1 VPKRRPDNHRIT
13 VIQDDVA
20 RVDMG
25 LDPDGDVE
33 FLTLFRD
40 GNRWAP
46 IEAAPTVMP
55 PRAVLAGLLR
65 LGVLGFGA
73 EAVLR
78 ICDHLERTAM
88 PTDLP
93 EEFGKLFERL
103 RAAARAAA
111 DEGWTRG

>member
-1 VPKRRPDNHRIT
+1 MPKRKVDNHRIT
-13 VIQDDVA
+13 VVQDDVA

-46 IEAAPTVMP
+46 IEMAPTVMP

-65 LGVLGFGA
+65 LGVLGFGVEEA
-73 EAVLR
+73 ARLCEAVEQR
-78 ICDHLERTAM
+78 AM
-88 PTDLP
+88 PVDLP
-93 EEFGKLFERL
+93 PEFVALFEGL
-103 RAAARAAA
+103 RDATRAAA

>member
-1 VPKRRPDNHRIT
+1 MPKRKPDSHRIT

-46 IEAAPTVMP
+46 IESAPTVMP
-55 PRAVLAGLLR
+55 PMAVLAGLLR

-73 EAVLR
+73 DAVLGL
-78 ICDHLERTAM
+78 CEHLERAAM
-88 PTDLP
+88 PADLP
-93 EEFGKLFERL
+93 AEFAQLFERL
-103 RAAARAAA
+103 RVAARSAAT
-111 DEGWTRG
+111 EGWTRG